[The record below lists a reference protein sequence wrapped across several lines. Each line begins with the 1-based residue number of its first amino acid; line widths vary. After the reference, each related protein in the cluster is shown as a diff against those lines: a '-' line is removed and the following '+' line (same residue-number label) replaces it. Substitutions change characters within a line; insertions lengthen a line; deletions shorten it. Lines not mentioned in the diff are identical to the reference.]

1 MRPSLFLPSS
11 IPLSDKAFNALK
23 DLWAVQY
30 TGNHASSSTVFG
42 NGSEWSEEQ
51 QFYYDMRWA
60 IRELELEE
68 QKVNEARW
76 EEWLHSYT
84 ISGLY

>member
-1 MRPSLFLPSS
+1 MRINIFLPSS
-11 IPLSDKAFNALK
+11 VPLTDKAFNALK

-30 TGNHASSSTVFG
+30 TGNHASSYSVL
-42 NGSEWSEEQ
+42 GSGYEWSEEE

-68 QKVNEARW
+68 QKENRTRW
-76 EEWLHSYT
+76 EAWLHSYT
-84 ISGLY
+84 IAGLY